1 MAKNTKD
8 KSNDNNSEIHLGKLI
23 KAELVRQGRSITWL
37 AEQLN
42 CTRANLYKL
51 FRNPWINTQTLFKV
65 CKALDHDFFKDCSE
79 WQNESGDDDK
89 K

>member
-1 MAKNTKD
+1 MN
-8 KSNDNNSEIHLGKLI
+8 EEPHIGKLI
-23 KAELVRQGRSITWL
+23 KAELNRQGRSITWL
-37 AEQLN
+37 AGQID

-79 WQNESGDDDK
+79 WQKGNSDDDK